1 MQSIRMYFR
10 IYCDLENL
18 IWTMEIIYYFH
29 CFFFIYFFFLHRH
42 FSELFDWF
50 SLIDKRRG
58 YQGESWSKRLHWW
71 AQPDGRRWRDERQQR
86 IH

>member
-10 IYCDLENL
+10 IYCDLANL
-18 IWTMEIIYYFH
+18 VYHLICVYA
-29 CFFFIYFFFLHRH
+29 RH
-42 FSELFDWF
+42 FSEFFDWF